1 MEIEQLLVELK
12 QNPSE
17 DFESDTLEFKH
28 YGSEKSMHG
37 SKELTEEISALANT
51 SGGNIIV
58 GVKDSCNISNQNWA
72 EQLDGF
78 EKIDIDL
85 ARERL
90 AGKLNPRYHIELSEI
105 EFEGKNYLNIFVPK
119 SKNTL
124 VTTTGGK
131 ICIRVGRSSM
141 PAAPHEVERLVKSLH
156 SYDWSDEDIVL
167 DYKMALDLEALK
179 AAKAGFALKRDIQIV
194 SITDASFLE
203 SIGAT
208 KNGILN
214 KGGLLFLGKPNIIRD
229 YLRNYEYRFS
239 WKTKSGELRENQVWS
254 DNVWNTLKKTQLL
267 FKKHNSQWN
276 YEFEDSTYT
285 LFTLDKTA
293 FHEGYLNAIVHRDYN
308 EDGML
313 AVNYFRDKI
322 VISNPGKFYGGVN
335 SKNISYHEPR
345 HRNKTLAKI
354 LMEYQLVDR
363 AGMGITRMSVNSLK
377 FGRKMPEF
385 IEKPE
390 GIEVT
395 MQSEFFRAGIF
406 LITQK
411 YVPNCGI
418 VELWNY

>member
-1 MEIEQLLVELK
+1 
-12 QNPSE
+12 
-17 DFESDTLEFKH
+17 
-28 YGSEKSMHG
+28 
-37 SKELTEEISALANT
+37 
-51 SGGNIIV
+51 
-58 GVKDSCNISNQNWA
+58 
-72 EQLDGF
+72 
-78 EKIDIDL
+78 
-85 ARERL
+85 
-90 AGKLNPRYHIELSEI
+90 
-105 EFEGKNYLNIFVPK
+105 
-119 SKNTL
+119 
-124 VTTTGGK
+124 
-131 ICIRVGRSSM
+131 
-141 PAAPHEVERLVKSLH
+141 
-156 SYDWSDEDIVL
+156 
-167 DYKMALDLEALK
+167 
-179 AAKAGFALKRDIQIV
+179 
-194 SITDASFLE
+194 
-203 SIGAT
+203 
-208 KNGILN
+208 
-214 KGGLLFLGKPNIIRD
+214 
-229 YLRNYEYRFS
+229 
-239 WKTKSGELRENQVWS
+239 
-254 DNVWNTLKKTQLL
+254 
-267 FKKHNSQWN
+267 
-276 YEFEDSTYT
+276 FEDSTYT